1 MIMEKVRD
9 SIVELSKKNNEVKKK
24 VKEFRS
30 NKITEEELICAVIEH
45 LGSEVLRLEEAER
58 NFWQMVY

>member
-1 MIMEKVRD
+1 MEKVRD
-9 SIVELSKKNNEVKKK
+9 SINELSKKNKDVKKM
-24 VKEFRS
+24 VKDFRD
-30 NKITEEELICAVIEH
+30 NKITEEELIFAVITH